1 MPGSVMIVAGLEFT
15 RMTRYPSSRRAL
27 QACAPE

>member
-1 MPGSVMIVAGLEFT
+1 MIVAGFEFT
-15 RMTRYPSSRRAL
+15 STTRYPSSRSAL

>member
-1 MPGSVMIVAGLEFT
+1 MPGSVMIVAGFEFT
-15 RMTRYPSSRRAL
+15 RMTRYPSSRSAL